1 MAHIKNT
8 HIYDNLTENS
18 LSSRTKARIQM
29 AMNPASKNRID
40 KEMAIREFTQLWDPI
55 GQDDITLLRQHIE
68 LIRLKDKQVIF
79 EETETPTRV
88 MCLMSGKIKVF
99 KKGPLGKR
107 QIIRIMK
114 PMDFFGFRAPF
125 AGEDHRTGTM
135 TLESCVI
142 ATIPVEV
149 MKDIMRRNFSVSKFF
164 IQELSY
170 HLGQVEE
177 RAISLIQKHLRGR
190 LADTLL
196 FIKDNYGM
204 DEDNVLEVSLS
215 REDMAALA
223 NMTTSNAIRT
233 LSTFANEGLI
243 STNGRHIKLL
253 NIEELRHIS
262 QQG

>member
-99 KKGPLGKR
+99 KEGPLGKR

-149 MKDIMRRNFSVSKFF
+149 MKDIMCRNFSVSKFF

-170 HLGQVEE
+170 HWGKWKSASFPLSRSTCAEG
-177 RAISLIQKHLRGR
+177 SP
-190 LADTLL
+190 TPC
-196 FIKDNYGM
+196 
-204 DEDNVLEVSLS
+204 SLS
-215 REDMAALA
+215 RTTTAWTK
-223 NMTTSNAIRT
+223 TTSWKYHSAGKTWPRWPT
-233 LSTFANEGLI
+233 
-243 STNGRHIKLL
+243 
-253 NIEELRHIS
+253 
-262 QQG
+262 